1 LRKKIVRAFIGTS
14 GWQYDHWKDILYKDI
29 PRKKWLSHYAEIFPA
44 VEVNASFY
52 HLLKK
57 ETYERWAQ
65 ETPEGFR
72 FCIKG
77 NRFLTH
83 NKKLE
88 APEESI
94 ELEKSRASGLG
105 KKLAVVLWQMP
116 RSLRMDIEKLTRFAE
131 SLRDWK
137 STRHALEFRRKEWFN
152 DETKSCLK
160 KYDLANVLSDAKDW
174 PMWDAVTTDLVY
186 IRLHGHEQT
195 YVSSYSERE
204 LRDWAKKIT
213 AWLMEGKEVYVFFD
227 NDAAGAA
234 PPNALALMNL
244 MGIAAGVRMANKKT

>member
-1 LRKKIVRAFIGTS
+1 MRKKKVRAFVGTS
-14 GWQYDHWKDILYKDI
+14 GWQYDHWKDILYKGV
-29 PRKKWLSHYAEIFPA
+29 PKSKWLSHYAKIFPA

-57 ETYERWAQ
+57 ETYERWAE
-65 ETPEGFR
+65 ETPDEFR

-116 RSLRMDIEKLTRFAE
+116 RSLRKDIEKLIRFAE
-131 SLRDWK
+131 ALKAWK
-137 STRHALEFRRKEWFN
+137 STRHALEFRRKEWFD
-152 DETKSCLK
+152 DETANCLK
-160 KYDLANVLSDAKDW
+160 RYGLANVISDAKDW
-174 PMWDAVTTDLVY
+174 PMWEAVTTDLVY

-195 YVSSYSERE
+195 YVSSYSDKE
-204 LRDWAKKIT
+204 LRNWAKKIDV
-213 AWLMEGKEVYVFFD
+213 WLEEGKEVYVFFD

-234 PPNALALMNL
+234 PPNALKLMKL
-244 MGIAAGVRMANKKT
+244 LGISNSVSLLGK